1 VAASSHPRQRCLL
14 LTATVDVRGVEM
26 LARTDPDDRYRDYCW
41 ALERWANCPGF
52 AALVLVENSGYDIS
66 GFRDVV
72 DGSLLRPEAVEF
84 LSFDGQDFPRH
95 LGKGYGETIN
105 LEYVMANSQ
114 LLAADDYMLVRS
126 NGRNVIQNIGAFL
139 EVLDGQV
146 DVLCDLQQSLTWAD
160 GRVLA
165 GTISFF
171 RDYVCRFGREV
182 DDSRG
187 YNFEHA
193 LARAIHAAMADGLRW
208 SPFPEPPLIQ
218 GYSGTSNRPIA
229 DGRLKRFARKAQ
241 HRVKLRMLR
250 R

>member
-1 VAASSHPRQRCLL
+1 
-14 LTATVDVRGVEM
+14 LTATVDVRGVGM
-26 LARTDPDDRYRDYCW
+26 LARTDPDERYRDYCW

-52 AALVLVENSGYDIS
+52 DALVLVENSGHDIS
-66 GFRDVV
+66 GFRDIVS
-72 DGSLLRPEAVEF
+72 GSLLGPESVEF

-95 LGKGYGETIN
+95 LGKGYGEALN
-105 LEYVMANSQ
+105 LGHVMSESQ
-114 LLAADDYMLVRS
+114 LLANEDYVLVRS
-126 NGRNVIQNIGAFL
+126 NGRNVVENIQAFL
-139 EVLDGQV
+139 AVLDGPV

-165 GTISFF
+165 GTIPFF
-171 RDYVCRFGREV
+171 RDYVCRFGRDV

-193 LARAIHAAMADGLRW
+193 LARAIHAAMADGLTW
-208 SPFPEPPLIQ
+208 SPFPEPPVIQ
-218 GYSGTSNRPIA
+218 GFSGTSNKPIA
-229 DGRLKRFARKAQ
+229 DRKLKRVARKLQ